1 MDFPT
6 TSDHKRYHSLYHY
19 NQMRYGGRV
28 YKASLDVGCSCP
40 NRDGSISRG
49 GCTFCR
55 GGSHYFAGNGSLAA
69 QLEAERERIRQKN
82 PGAKLIAYFQ
92 AGTNTYGD
100 ISRLEALW
108 AQAADAEDV
117 VGVSIATRCDCLPE
131 PVLDALSALQTQTDL
146 TVELGL
152 QTVHDAAAMR
162 INRGHS
168 FAAFCEGYDAL
179 KERGIRVCVHLING
193 LPGETRD
200 DMLASAQTLAALRP
214 DGVKL
219 HLLHVTDGTELAG
232 QWRSGSYLPME
243 KQDYM
248 EIVAEQIRHFPPE
261 TVMERLTG
269 DGDQRYLLA
278 PMWGRDK
285 RAVLG
290 GIDHQLRVWNAVQG
304 DRFVPCMADA
314 QVSNAQNAK

>member
-1 MDFPT
+1 MEFPT
-6 TSDHKRYHSLYHY
+6 SSDHKRYHSLYHY

-40 NRDGSISRG
+40 NRDGTISRG
-49 GCTFCR
+49 GCTFCQ
-55 GGSHYFAGNGSLAA
+55 GGSHYFAGSGSLAE
-69 QLEAERERIRQKN
+69 QLEAERKRIQQKN
-82 PGAKLIAYFQ
+82 PGAGLIAYFQ

-100 ISRLEALW
+100 VSHLKALW
-108 AQAADAEDV
+108 TQAAGAADV

-131 PVLDALSALQTQTDL
+131 PVLDALSELGKQTDL

-152 QTVHDAAAMR
+152 QTVHDAAAAR

-168 FAAFCEGYDAL
+168 FAEFRKGYDAL
-179 KERGIRVCVHLING
+179 KARDIRVCVHLING
-193 LPGETRD
+193 LPGETRE
-200 DMLASAQTLAALRP
+200 DMLASAQTLGTLRP

-219 HLLHVTDGTELAG
+219 HLLHVTEGTELAR
-232 QWRSGSYLPME
+232 QWRCGSYLPME
-243 KQDYM
+243 KEAYI
-248 EIVAEQIRHFPPE
+248 ETVAEQIRLFPPE

-269 DGDQRYLLA
+269 DGDRRYLLS
-278 PMWGRDK
+278 PLWSRDK

-304 DRFVPCMADA
+304 DRFVP
-314 QVSNAQNAK
+314 

>member
-1 MDFPT
+1 MEFPT
-6 TSDHKRYHSLYHY
+6 SSDHKRYYSLYHY

-40 NRDGSISRG
+40 NRDGTISRG
-49 GCTFCR
+49 GCTFCQ
-55 GGSHYFAGNGSLAA
+55 GGSHYFAGSGSLAG
-69 QLEAERERIRQKN
+69 QLEAERERIQQKN
-82 PGAKLIAYFQ
+82 PGAGLIAYFQ

-100 ISRLEALW
+100 VSRLKGLW
-108 AQAADAEDV
+108 TQAAGTADV

-131 PVLDALSALQTQTDL
+131 PVLDALSELGKQTDL

-152 QTVHDAAAMR
+152 QTVHDAAAAR

-168 FAAFCEGYDAL
+168 FAEFCKGYDAL
-179 KERGIRVCVHLING
+179 KARGIRVCVHLING
-193 LPGETRD
+193 LPGETRE
-200 DMLASAQTLAALRP
+200 DMLASAQTLGTLRP

-219 HLLHVTDGTELAG
+219 HLLHVTEGTELAW
-232 QWRSGSYLPME
+232 QWRERDYIPME
-243 KQDYM
+243 KAAYI
-248 EIVAEQIRHFPPE
+248 ETVAEQIRLFPPE

-269 DGDQRYLLA
+269 DGDRRYLLS
-278 PMWGRDK
+278 PLWSRDK

-304 DRFVPCMADA
+304 DRFVP
-314 QVSNAQNAK
+314 